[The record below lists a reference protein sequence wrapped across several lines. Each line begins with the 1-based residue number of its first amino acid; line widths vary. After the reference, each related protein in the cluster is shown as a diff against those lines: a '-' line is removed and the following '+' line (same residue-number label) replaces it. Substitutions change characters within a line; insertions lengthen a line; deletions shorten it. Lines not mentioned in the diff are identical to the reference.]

1 MLRPQLLL
9 SPKERRLQA
18 LRLNISLCRGHATKV
33 NSFDGDIISIKM
45 IQKLA
50 ESSGNVVGYKAI
62 GEITASDY
70 LKLEPEVRDLVEKEG
85 NVRMLIDLTEFQWEK
100 MEAWLQDLEF
110 GYKFH
115 NKITKMAIVGNKTWE
130 KWLTALARPFY
141 ARDAKFFYTNDI
153 DKAWAWLREEE

>member
-1 MLRPQLLL
+1 
-9 SPKERRLQA
+9 
-18 LRLNISLCRGHATKV
+18 
-33 NSFDGDIISIKM
+33 M

-50 ESSGNVVGYKAI
+50 ESTGNVIGFKAI

-115 NKITKMAIVGNKTWE
+115 NKIAKMAIVGNKTWE
-130 KWLTALARPFY
+130 KWMTALARPFY

-153 DKAWAWLREEE
+153 DKAWAWLKE